1 MTATA
6 IDKTRSIALI
16 TAIAFAIFIG
26 GAFMLHFVPAQA
38 KDKIADGL
46 MADFLVTFPAAYY
59 FIIVRRLKTRP
70 RSMVL
75 VISLCCL
82 AGYVLL
88 PQHQR
93 DYILQVRK
101 LTSVI
106 ELLFIIY
113 CITKF
118 NKIRAAYKSEELL
131 FADPIYNLRTAMA
144 AVLGDSVPVK
154 VLASEMAML
163 RYGLLCWKKEKSCIN
178 NSITFSTHKESGY
191 IAIWCIILVAVTV
204 EMIAVHLALQ
214 KWSHVA
220 ANILT
225 LLTLYSIIFLIADLS
240 AILKRKVLVNGD
252 KLILRTGLRWRA
264 TTNTGNI
271 STIKK
276 ITFDNHATDTCYKG
290 GAIKSNCNLLITF
303 KQPVMVEKLYGSGK
317 EFDSILMGIDDAD
330 GFMATIAHL
339 NAW

>member
-1 MTATA
+1 MTAAA

-26 GAFMLHFVPAQA
+26 GAFMLHFVPAHA

-46 MADFLVTFPAAYY
+46 LADFLVTFPAAYY
-59 FIIVRRLKTRP
+59 FIIVRRLKTKP

-75 VISLCCL
+75 VISLCCV

-93 DYILQVRK
+93 GYILQVRK
-101 LTSVI
+101 LTSVV

-113 CITKF
+113 CVTRF
-118 NKIRAAYKSEELL
+118 NKIRAAYKNEQLL
-131 FADPIYNLRTAMA
+131 FADPVYNLRTAMA
-144 AVLGDSVPVK
+144 AVLGDTLPIE
-154 VLASEMAML
+154 VLAAEAAML
-163 RYGLLCWKKEKSCIN
+163 RYGLLCWKKEKSSVNKGIR
-178 NSITFSTHKESGY
+178 FSTHKESGY

-214 KWSHVA
+214 KWSHIA
-220 ANILT
+220 ANIVT

-240 AILKRKVLVNGD
+240 AILKRKVLVNGGQI
-252 KLILRTGLRWRA
+252 ILRTGLRWRV
-264 TTNTGNI
+264 TTTTGNI

-276 ITFDNHATDTCYKG
+276 ITTDHPSDKTCYKG
-290 GAIKSNCNLLITF
+290 GAVKSNCNLLITF
-303 KQPVMVEKLYGSGK
+303 KQPVIVEKLYGAGK
-317 EFDSILMGIDDAD
+317 EFSSILMGIDDAD
-330 GFMATIAHL
+330 GFIETL
-339 NAW
+339 C